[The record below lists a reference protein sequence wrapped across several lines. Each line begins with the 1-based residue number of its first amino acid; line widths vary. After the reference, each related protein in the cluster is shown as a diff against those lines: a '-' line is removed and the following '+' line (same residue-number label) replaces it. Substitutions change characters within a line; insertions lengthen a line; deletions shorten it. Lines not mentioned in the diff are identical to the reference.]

1 MENKNFSI
9 FLYTALILSSIIY
22 KITNIPYFISLV
34 LLSPILFIDF
44 KLVFSYS
51 RKYDLSIIFII
62 PFLFILEPV
71 QTLNNLFVA
80 FSEELFFRVYLL
92 SYFSNLLTSIL
103 FTIPHII
110 IYQDLHSFLT
120 FFPSLFY
127 GFVYQK
133 TKSFSLVVV
142 LHFLSNQFYIA
153 FLSKIFLPSL
163 PTSSAP

>member
-1 MENKNFSI
+1 MNNKNLPI
-9 FLYTALILSSIIY
+9 LLYATLIVSSIIY
-22 KITNIPYFISLV
+22 KITNFTYFISVV
-34 LLSPILFIDF
+34 LLSPILFIDL
-44 KLVFSYS
+44 KSAFSYS
-51 RKYDLSIIFII
+51 RKYDLLIIFVL
-62 PFLFILEPV
+62 PLLFIHEPL
-71 QTLNNLFVA
+71 QTLTLNSIFIA

-142 LHFLSNQFYIA
+142 LHFLSNEFYVA
-153 FLSKIFLPSL
+153 FLSEIFK
-163 PTSSAP
+163 

>member
-1 MENKNFSI
+1 MMNNKLIPI
-9 FLYTALILSSIIY
+9 FLYIALIISTAIY
-22 KITNIPYFISLV
+22 KITNLPYFV
-34 LLSPILFIDF
+34 YFVVLSPILFIDF
-44 KLVFSYS
+44 KSVFSYS
-51 RKYDLSIIFII
+51 IKYDLSIIFIL
-62 PFLFILEPV
+62 PFLFIHEPL
-71 QTLNNLFVA
+71 QALNNLFVA

-142 LHFLSNQFYIA
+142 LHFISNEFYVA
-153 FLSKIFLPSL
+153 FLSEIFK
-163 PTSSAP
+163 